1 MIRTTKYMG
10 WPELIKVISNIQS
23 KLVPEVAYTYHILNT
38 FAHVFHMRQRVLS
51 YNNWAGWMRWMKSVF
66 EQGTI
71 IEISKI
77 WK

>member
-1 MIRTTKYMG
+1 MIQSTKYMG

-23 KLVPEVAYTYHILNT
+23 MLVPEVAYTYHILYT
-38 FAHVFHMRQRVLS
+38 FAHASCVTKGIKLQQL
-51 YNNWAGWMRWMKSVF
+51 GWIRWMKSVF

-71 IEISKI
+71 SEISKI